1 MSEPSSP
8 SWTLIATQADLE
20 PLIRAL
26 RSQPAI
32 AVDTESNSLYA
43 YWERICLIQIS
54 IPGAD
59 YIVDPMAGLDL
70 SSLGE
75 IFADPAIQ
83 KVFHAAEQDIAGLKR
98 DFGFRFAGL
107 FDTMRAAR
115 ILGWPRVGLADL
127 LRERFGVY
135 TNKRFQRHNWGLRPL
150 SPEALAYAALDTR
163 YLLPLRDI
171 QVRELVQKGRMRQAA
186 ETFERLTRIPPA
198 VPHHGPQAFW
208 RVRDVYSLDERERAI
223 LWQLYLW
230 RDGVA
235 RQRNCPPFRVM
246 SDETLVRLV
255 RARPH
260 TPAELATKG
269 RLPNLLIRRHGEAI
283 LEAIRRGERGPVP
296 SPPCLHHPEDAA
308 ERYQALRAWRRRVAE
323 ASGVDPDAILPSTV
337 LWALAERAPQT
348 MRDLEEVDDLGP
360 WARQTWGQEIL
371 EVLRQCTDENPYEE
385 VT

>member
-8 SWTLIATQADLE
+8 SWMLIATQADLDR
-20 PLIRAL
+20 LVWTLRA
-26 RSQPAI
+26 QPAV

-43 YWERICLIQIS
+43 YWERVCLIQIS

-59 YIVDPMAGLDL
+59 YIVDSLADL
-70 SSLGE
+70 SLSLLGE
-75 IFADPAIQ
+75 IFADPGIQ

-98 DFGFRFAGL
+98 DFGFRFANL
-107 FDTMRAAR
+107 FDTMRVAR

-127 LRERFGVY
+127 LQERFGVY

-163 YLLPLRDI
+163 YLLPLRDM

-186 ETFERLTRIPPA
+186 EAFERLTRTPPA
-198 VPHHGPQAFW
+198 IPHHGPQAFW

-223 LWQLYLW
+223 LWQIYLW
-230 RDGVA
+230 RDQVA
-235 RQRNCPPFRVM
+235 RQRDCPPFRVM
-246 SDETLVRLV
+246 SDEALVHLV

-269 RLPNLLIRRHGEAI
+269 RLPDPLIRRHGQAI
-283 LEAIRRGERGPVP
+283 LEAIRRGERSPAP
-296 SPPCLHHPEDAA
+296 RPPCLRHPEDVAK
-308 ERYQALRAWRRRVAE
+308 RYQALRAWRRRVAE
-323 ASGVDPDAILPSTV
+323 ARGVDPDAILPSTV

-360 WARQTWGQEIL
+360 WARQTWGPEII
-371 EVLRQCTDENPYEE
+371 EVLRQCADETLQEE
-385 VT
+385 VM